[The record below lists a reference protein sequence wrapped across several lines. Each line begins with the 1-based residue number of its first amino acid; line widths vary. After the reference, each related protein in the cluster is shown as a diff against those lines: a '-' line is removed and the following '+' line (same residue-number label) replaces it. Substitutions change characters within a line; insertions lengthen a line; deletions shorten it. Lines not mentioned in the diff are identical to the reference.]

1 MQAYAAS
8 FICKRVRRESMPFRK
23 KSRRRSHLRAAGI
36 SFTLIELLIVIAII
50 AILASLLLPAL
61 GRAREVAKRALCSGN
76 LKQIGVAAIAYT
88 QDYKGYNMVAKFRP
102 VSSYRFQTLVWEMQ
116 NPGKQIPAQWN
127 VAIMNSKA
135 LQCPGDRIP
144 VNYSDSSAHSQ
155 YDYSPNATIC
165 PISDAD
171 GVFPTGRQYFIA
183 NLKEPSRTF
192 LAAEA
197 FYHGQAEYFSN
208 SNNLADV
215 FLYKHNAA
223 YLSMRHLQSAN
234 MVFIDG
240 HVAAMK
246 KSFSWWAQNDDNG
259 LRMYTP
265 DVARMVN
272 NYSTELF
279 KL

>member
-8 FICKRVRRESMPFRK
+8 FVCKRFRGECTPFRK
-23 KSRRRSHLRAAGI
+23 KSVRTSRLRTAGI
-36 SFTLIELLIVIAII
+36 PFTLIELLIVIAII

-102 VSSYRFQTLVWEMQ
+102 ISSYRFQTLVWEMQ
-116 NPGKQIPAQWN
+116 NSGKQIPSQWN
-127 VAIMNSKA
+127 VAIMKSKA

-144 VNYSDSSAHSQ
+144 VNYSDSPAHSV

-165 PISDAD
+165 PVSNTD
-171 GVFPTGRQYFIA
+171 GTFPAGRQYFIA

-197 FYHGQAEYFSN
+197 FHHGQAEYFS
-208 SNNLADV
+208 SASHLADV
-215 FLYKHNAA
+215 FLYKSNSAF
-223 YLSMRHLQSAN
+223 LSMRHLQGAN
-234 MVFIDG
+234 MLFIDG
-240 HVAAMK
+240 HVASMK
-246 KSFSWWAQNDDNG
+246 KSFSWWAGNDDNG

-265 DVARMVN
+265 EVARAAN
-272 NYSTELF
+272 GPTGELF